1 MREFGATDGGP
12 PNAQALDEG
21 LAGGRMA
28 IPGHRIPASLP
39 EWRGVLSLLDDLNG
53 FLPLH

>member
-12 PNAQALDEG
+12 PNARALDEG